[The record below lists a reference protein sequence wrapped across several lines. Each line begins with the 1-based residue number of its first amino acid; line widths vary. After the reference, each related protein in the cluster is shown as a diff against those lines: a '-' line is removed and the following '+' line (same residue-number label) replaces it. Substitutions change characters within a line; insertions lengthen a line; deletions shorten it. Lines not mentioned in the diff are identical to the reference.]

1 MYSDKMSE
9 WNLVASELRR
19 TDLLALLLL
28 FLAALCVRIR
38 LRLLGVLLVVVSVII
53 YVAGRRFTSETSTSS

>member
-1 MYSDKMSE
+1 
-9 WNLVASELRR
+9 VANELRQ

-53 YVAGRRFTSETSTSS
+53 YVAGKRFTSETSTLS